1 MFRFKNLEELDDI
14 LDNLDNKIIQKQENL
29 YRIILKLYENI
40 E

>member
-29 YRIILKLYENI
+29 YRII
-40 E
+40 

>member
-29 YRIILKLYENI
+29 YTII
-40 E
+40 